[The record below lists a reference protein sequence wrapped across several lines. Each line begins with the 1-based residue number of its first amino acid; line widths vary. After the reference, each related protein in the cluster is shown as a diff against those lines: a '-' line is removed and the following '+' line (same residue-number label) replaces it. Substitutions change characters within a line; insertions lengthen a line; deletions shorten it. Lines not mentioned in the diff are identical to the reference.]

1 MFDNT
6 DPLCGELTVDS
17 QQTGPVK
24 QNFDSIFVV
33 NLDGILSNPE
43 WAMKWDVLINTQ
55 VESNL
60 WVMTEII
67 RRPDEVWDAF

>member
-33 NLDGILSNPE
+33 NLDRILSNPE

-55 VESNL
+55 VASNL